1 MSIIAFD
8 ITYKKSIDKD
18 SIKLSSEADFQ
29 QLKIMICGRYK
40 LYDINNIYIYYQ
52 GKNINPEEHTKLKNV
67 FKKIKIQIEI
77 KDTLT
82 VENEE
87 VSKYFC
93 QCNNPATYIC
103 EVCNEY
109 ICNFCYNLKKHIIH
123 NNKISLRDNENL
135 INNQIIKDDGYLFL
149 EYID

>member
-8 ITYKKSIDKD
+8 ITYKKSIDKI

-29 QLKIMICGRYK
+29 QLKIMISGRYK
-40 LYDINNIYIYYQ
+40 LYDMNNIYIYYK
-52 GKNINPEEHTKLKNV
+52 GKNINPEEHTKLKNI
-67 FKKIKIQIEI
+67 FKKKKIQIEI

-109 ICNFCYNLKKHIIH
+109 IFNFCCNLKKHITH

>member
-1 MSIIAFD
+1 MSIITFD

-40 LYDINNIYIYYQ
+40 LYDMNNIYIYYQ

-67 FKKIKIQIEI
+67 FKKKKVQIEI
-77 KDTLT
+77 KDTPT

-103 EVCNEY
+103 DVCNEY
-109 ICNFCYNLKKHIIH
+109 ICNFCYNLK
-123 NNKISLRDNENL
+123 
-135 INNQIIKDDGYLFL
+135 YL
-149 EYID
+149 